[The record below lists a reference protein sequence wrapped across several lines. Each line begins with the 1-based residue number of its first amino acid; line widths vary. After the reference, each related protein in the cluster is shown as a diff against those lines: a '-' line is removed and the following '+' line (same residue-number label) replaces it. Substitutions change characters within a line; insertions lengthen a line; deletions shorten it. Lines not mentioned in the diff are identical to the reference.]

1 MATKGRNFNVEISKD
16 IILGVS
22 NQLYP
27 PEAFETKLIKDGKVF
42 YEELAGYGCDDVCR
56 FNTRASLDEEIERL
70 RKYFALFQKPLFY
83 DGYY

>member
-42 YEELAGYGCDDVCR
+42 YEELAGYKDVCR
-56 FNTRASLDEEIERL
+56 FNTQADLDEEIERL
-70 RKYFALFQKPLFY
+70 RKFFALFQKPDFFNY
-83 DGYY
+83 VGSY